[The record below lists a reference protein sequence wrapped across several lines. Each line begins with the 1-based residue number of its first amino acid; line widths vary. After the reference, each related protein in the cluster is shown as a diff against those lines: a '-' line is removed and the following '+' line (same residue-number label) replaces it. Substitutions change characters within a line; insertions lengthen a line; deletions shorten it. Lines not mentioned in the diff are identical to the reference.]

1 MRILY
6 AAGPGNVIGTFEY
19 WKQGEDDPSQV
30 AVTYSSQ
37 FFDVCATLNAT
48 AYVITSNPEK
58 KVFKNDDF
66 TIENRPLYLSNQSGI
81 LYYIGQVLYE
91 LNFVL
96 SALQFRADLVV
107 GNFTS
112 CFFVLSL
119 LPLLGIQ
126 VIPSLHCVLWP
137 KYTEISRAK
146 KLIWQLNRRFFSKDC
161 LAILSLSEDIND
173 QIKEITNSHSRPIV
187 NFLSFYRRSE
197 FVKVKLPSETR
208 SPFHVLF
215 AGRIETDKGVFDL
228 LEVAKRFHAEG
239 RNDIVFHLCGTG
251 TQLDLLREQ
260 VKESDLE
267 NLFLLHGY
275 CNKAEMQQMY
285 SLSHVVI
292 VPTRSDF
299 GEGLNKVVVE
309 GVLANRPV
317 ITSSVCP
324 ALAYVREAVVEV
336 PPDDVNA
343 YGDAILKLYSDRA
356 FYQQKQ
362 QSCQQ
367 LQEPFYSNSHSW
379 GQALMA
385 ILEKSQANELLQNK
399 SVN

>member
-1 MRILY
+1 MRIIY
-6 AAGPGNVIGTFEY
+6 AAGPGNVTGTFKH
-19 WKQGEDDPSQV
+19 WRQGKDDPSQV
-30 AVTYSSQ
+30 AITYSGQ
-37 FFDVCATLNAT
+37 FFDVCAALDAES
-48 AYVITSNPEK
+48 YVITSNPEK
-58 KVFKNDDF
+58 QIIKDGNFI
-66 TIENRPLYLSNQSGI
+66 IENRPVYLSNQSGI
-81 LYYIGQVLYE
+81 LYYIGQVVYE
-91 LNFVL
+91 LNFILTVL
-96 SALQFRADLVV
+96 RFRADLVV
-107 GNFTS
+107 GNLTS

-119 LPLLGIQ
+119 LPLVGIQ
-126 VIPSLHCVLWP
+126 VIPTLHCVLWP
-137 KYTEISRAK
+137 KYTTSSRAK
-146 KLIWQLNRRFFSKDC
+146 RLFWQLNRRFFSKDC
-161 LAILSLSEDIND
+161 LAILSLSEDINE
-173 QIKEITNSHSRPIV
+173 QIENITHQQSRPIV
-187 NFLSFYRRSE
+187 NFLSSYRRSA
-197 FVKVKLPSETR
+197 FASIAPPSQAR

-385 ILEKSQANELLQNK
+385 ILEKSQADELLQNK